1 MEIRNLKEISKMD
14 SPALSSLLD
23 YWKDYDTNSIL
34 LAYAEL
40 KRRKYTIP
48 TSLQKKQNQF
58 CEKNNIQNIEELL
71 NTTMKEMG
79 FNSYEEYYY
88 NEFPEKALTEEQKK
102 EIAENKNVEK
112 ILKINSSAIN
122 PNNIL
127 SAGKA
132 IKSVVYVTLIMIL
145 SAVFAFMIVS
155 SSKDIDT
162 IKNTY
167 VFMGILSLICN
178 IIILIQL
185 FTAGDNL
192 VKSVE

>member
-14 SPALSSLLD
+14 SPALSSLLE

-71 NTTMKEMG
+71 STTMKEMG
-79 FNSYEEYYY
+79 FNSYDEYYY

-102 EIAENKNVEK
+102 EIAENKNVQK

-145 SAVFAFMIVS
+145 SAVFAFMIVR

>member
-1 MEIRNLKEISKMD
+1 LNIKISFEFKERSIVDLFSSNSFKEPIPLSD
-14 SPALSSLLD
+14 S
-23 YWKDYDTNSIL
+23 
-34 LAYAEL
+34 
-40 KRRKYTIP
+40 
-48 TSLQKKQNQF
+48 
-58 CEKNNIQNIEELL
+58 C
-71 NTTMKEMG
+71 
-79 FNSYEEYYY
+79 
-88 NEFPEKALTEEQKK
+88 
-102 EIAENKNVEK
+102 
-112 ILKINSSAIN
+112 
-122 PNNIL
+122 
-127 SAGKA
+127 KA